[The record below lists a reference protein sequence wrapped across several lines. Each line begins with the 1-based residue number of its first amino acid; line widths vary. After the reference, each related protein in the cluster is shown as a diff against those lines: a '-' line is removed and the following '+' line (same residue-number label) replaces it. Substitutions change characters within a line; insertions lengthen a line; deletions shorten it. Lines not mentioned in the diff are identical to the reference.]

1 LVNASAAGNTE
12 VQQATPDAESNSSKN
27 IRDIQM
33 KVNLTG
39 DVAENISDYRDR
51 IMAQDPREFHCC
63 FHFFFAKM
71 ISIKSYTK
79 TTSCF
84 FY

>member
-1 LVNASAAGNTE
+1 MVNASAAGNTE

-51 IMAQDPREFHCC
+51 IMAQDHRKFHCC
-63 FHFFFAKM
+63 FRFFLLK
-71 ISIKSYTK
+71 
-79 TTSCF
+79 
-84 FY
+84 